1 MTSYSSLTSRRIYS
15 FWAIP
20 LKAGP
25 VVLPLFFTFLLSF
38 LDVTSSFQLL
48 QFCFVSLYSLSFLQ
62 FINFLSYCLVSLLTS
77 CRSPVVLREVL
88 RFTAKLADISA
99 NCAEHFIKYECLDY
113 SLSVVQ
119 AAQVICM
126 GWWVSRDAK
135 AMKYWRRGNY
145 TPYICLCRLNRSC
158 AYPRYGCNCDINDYV
173 WRENR
178 ELLTNMAEL
187 PVIQLRFGDTG

>member
-1 MTSYSSLTSRRIYS
+1 MCFKLHSVIVVTRAGSPEFDSRQDLFFFLSSL
-15 FWAIP
+15 
-20 LKAGP
+20 
-25 VVLPLFFTFLLSF
+25 LFFLF

-126 GWWVSRDAK
+126 VGGYHATGT
-135 AMKYWRRGNY
+135 ALTYWGGGNY
-145 TPYICLCRLNRSC
+145 TPQMCLCGLSQSC
-158 AYPRYGCNCDINDYV
+158 AYISS
-173 WRENR
+173 
-178 ELLTNMAEL
+178 L
-187 PVIQLRFGDTG
+187 